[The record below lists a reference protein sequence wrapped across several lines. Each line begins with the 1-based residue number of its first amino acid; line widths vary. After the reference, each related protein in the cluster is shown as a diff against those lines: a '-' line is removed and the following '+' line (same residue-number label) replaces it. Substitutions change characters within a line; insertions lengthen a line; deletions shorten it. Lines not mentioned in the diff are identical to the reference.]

1 MAKALQGIRV
11 LDLTRAL
18 AGPYVLADLGTE
30 VNKIEQPEGG
40 DDSRGYGPFINGE
53 SAFFIKRWVTYK
65 IVLLESTFECLI
77 HRKFATLICTQ
88 LKIEQNIF

>member
-18 AGPYVLADLGTE
+18 AGPYASMVLADLGTE

-53 SAFFIKRWVTYK
+53 SAYFIKRWVTYE
-65 IVLLESTFECLI
+65 LFYLRARLS
-77 HRKFATLICTQ
+77 A
-88 LKIEQNIF
+88 